1 MTMAYSKIRVL
12 TIMYLALAL
21 LIPASAQP
29 YVLQGPHIIQLI
41 TEKLGQ
47 ANTLF
52 VSQRVI
58 FYNVDSK
65 PELLDETNRGGAT
78 VDTVEGANDQPAEM
92 DHLAVAPVETN
103 AIQLQ
108 ETIRY
113 LFSRAFRSDIVSDA
127 NQRIYVYNNGRTL
140 TVIDGAIAG
149 FAGSRF
155 DFYKDLLLYRSRK
168 LFSERLINL
177 GIDVSVSSLGKF
189 DDRLAFIIGA
199 EFPDE
204 TAPQIWV
211 DKETFQPQRLIIP
224 SADADRSSL
233 LEFRYTDWQPI
244 GKTWYPMKIEFIQ
257 DGTTVRTV
265 EVSNYQINPNF
276 SEDIFDIGRLM
287 SEYRH
292 SDPMSAQ
299 SGDQEGL
306 SEVQKT
312 IEEFKKIFE

>member
-1 MTMAYSKIRVL
+1 M
-12 TIMYLALAL
+12 MYLALAVF
-21 LIPASAQP
+21 IPASGQP

-41 TEKLGQ
+41 TEELGQ
-47 ANTLF
+47 ANSLF

-58 FYNVDSK
+58 FYNVVPQ
-65 PELLDETNRGGAT
+65 PEPLDETNRNGAAL
-78 VDTVEGANDQPAEM
+78 DTVEGANDRSAEM
-92 DHLAVAPVETN
+92 DHLAVAPIETN
-103 AIQLQ
+103 AIQLE

-113 LFSRAFRSDIVSDA
+113 VFSRAFRSDIVSDT

-140 TVIDGAIAG
+140 TVIDGAIAS
-149 FAGSRF
+149 FTESRF

-168 LFSERLINL
+168 SFSERMINL

-189 DDRLAFIIGA
+189 DDRLALVIGA

-224 SADADRSSL
+224 SADADRSSI

-244 GKTWYPMKIEFIQ
+244 DKIWYPMKIEFIQ
-257 DGTTVRTV
+257 DGTIVRTV

-276 SEDIFDIGRLM
+276 SEDIFDIGHLM
-287 SEYRH
+287 SEYRR
-292 SDPMSAQ
+292 SDSMSEQ